1 MPRPIGTKKTGKK
14 NYLDRDQ
21 IKSFEKALE
30 EGGSLR
36 NEVAMRLTFR
46 FGLRVQELANITV
59 SDLNFDSQQI
69 FIKGVKSGRSR
80 SYDIDDPLWKKLI
93 RYIKQNKIED
103 RLFPLSTQGLK
114 FIFKR
119 YAEKAGL
126 PSDYSIHSLR
136 HSIGI
141 AMAKEGAS
149 PIYIMKWLRHR
160 SINSSQIYFEQLE
173 DKRLDQT
180 MNTSIFPK
188 FM

>member
-1 MPRPIGTKKTGKK
+1 MARPVGTKKCGLK
-14 NYLDRDQ
+14 YLNRDQ
-21 IKSFEKALE
+21 IETFKKALVE
-30 EGGSLR
+30 AKNLR
-36 NEVAMRLTFR
+36 DEISMRLCFR
-46 FGLRVQELANITV
+46 LGLRVAELHNLRI

-69 FIKGVKSGRSR
+69 TVKGLKSGRTR
-80 SYDIDDPLWKKLI
+80 TYDIDDQLWKKLT
-93 RYIKQNKIED
+93 RYIKKNKIEV
-103 RLFPLSTQGLK
+103 RLFPLTAQSLK
-114 FIFKR
+114 NVFKK
-119 YAEKAGL
+119 YASLAGL

-141 AMAKEGAS
+141 AMAQAGAS

-180 MNTSIFPK
+180 MNEKVFPE

>member
-1 MPRPIGTKKTGKK
+1 MARPVGTKKCGLK
-14 NYLDRDQ
+14 YLNSEQ
-21 IKSFEKALE
+21 VTAFKKALE

-36 NEVAMRLTFR
+36 DELAMRLTFR
-46 FGLRVQELANITV
+46 FGLRVQELANLRV
-59 SDLNFDSQQI
+59 SDINFDSQQI

-80 SYDIDDPLWKKLI
+80 SYDIDDTLWKKLT

-103 RLFPLSTQGLK
+103 RLFPLSTQSLK
-114 FIFKR
+114 NVFKR

-126 PSDYSIHSLR
+126 PSDFSIHSLR
-136 HSIGI
+136 HSVGI

-149 PIYIMKWLRHR
+149 PIYVMKWLRHR

-173 DKRLDQT
+173 DKRLDQA
-180 MNTSIFPK
+180 MNEKVFPT

>member
-1 MPRPIGTKKTGKK
+1 MPRPKGTKKNGLKF
-14 NYLDRDQ
+14 LDRDQ

-30 EGGSLR
+30 EGKNLR
-36 NEVAMRLTFR
+36 DEVAMRMCFR
-46 FGLRVQELANITV
+46 FGLRVQELANLRVQDI
-59 SDLNFDSQQI
+59 NFDSQQLSVE
-69 FIKGVKSGRSR
+69 GLKSGRTR
-80 SYDIDDPLWKKLI
+80 TYDIDAPLWKKIVKYL
-93 RYIKQNKIED
+93 RQDKIKD

-141 AMAKEGAS
+141 AMAQKGAS
-149 PIYIMKWLRHR
+149 AIYIMKWLRHR
-160 SINSSQIYFEQLE
+160 SVSSSQVYFEQLE
-173 DKRLDQT
+173 DKKLDGV
-180 MNTSIFPK
+180 MNEKVFPE